1 MRSDREGEVSV
12 NGKRKGFRR
21 ILTVTS
27 GNSYSFIECIK
38 YEAVSW
44 VRECAVREKCHNIYK
59 RCFQEGLL
67 DKYRM
72 IIAR

>member
-1 MRSDREGEVSV
+1 VRSDREGEVSG
-12 NGKRKGFRR
+12 NGKRKGLRR
-21 ILTVTS
+21 ILPVTLV
-27 GNSYSFIECIK
+27 NSYSFIEYIK

-44 VRECAVREKCHNIYK
+44 VREFAVREKCHNIYK